1 MNIYS
6 FLASNK
12 GELWDV
18 PKAFII
24 YTFFQALSFMI
35 SYVTFKMSSSAFL

>member
-6 FLASNK
+6 FLASNR
-12 GELWDV
+12 GELQDI

-24 YTFFQALSFMI
+24 YSSFQALFFMI
-35 SYVTFKMSSSAFL
+35 FYITFKIFSSAFL